1 MFLAFQYIISDY
13 GSVIMLVLNGD
24 ALISNKSY
32 KEIAGNRKLICPN
45 FHMESK
51 KKKRMWIVTGK
62 IQKRPW
68 SPVLN
73 SDRRYRCT
81 GVSWRS
87 NS

>member
-13 GSVIMLVLNGD
+13 GSVIMLVFNGD

-51 KKKRMWIVTGK
+51 KKKKKNMDSHWKNTEETLE
-62 IQKRPW
+62 
-68 SPVLN
+68 SSLE
-73 SDRRYRCT
+73 
-81 GVSWRS
+81 
-87 NS
+87 

>member
-51 KKKRMWIVTGK
+51 KKKKNVDSHWKNTEETLE
-62 IQKRPW
+62 
-68 SPVLN
+68 SSLE
-73 SDRRYRCT
+73 
-81 GVSWRS
+81 
-87 NS
+87 

>member
-32 KEIAGNRKLICPN
+32 KEITGNRKLICPN

-51 KKKRMWIVTGK
+51 KKKKNVDSHWKNTEETLE
-62 IQKRPW
+62 
-68 SPVLN
+68 SSLE
-73 SDRRYRCT
+73 
-81 GVSWRS
+81 
-87 NS
+87 

>member
-51 KKKRMWIVTGK
+51 KKKKNVDSHWKNTGETLE
-62 IQKRPW
+62 
-68 SPVLN
+68 SSLE
-73 SDRRYRCT
+73 
-81 GVSWRS
+81 
-87 NS
+87 